1 MNASGSSLSGTEPNT
16 PHQVSSICNTSSESQ
31 SSDEG
36 DRTAVQKST
45 SSQTTPPPPDVDEY
59 NFLYYYDP
67 KNLASTSMDSTKKTS
82 DAQRPSTS
90 KESASIT
97 PLIKLDA
104 EWETMF
110 ARAEGLYGYGHT
122 KEACILG
129 VKLVDQFLQNPPNF
143 IIELPPPII
152 KGKRKKVYTFDLEIK
167 MIYNLLEYIIY
178 TILNYCFRLIQSV
191 ISCLHWRQK
200 FYRNVIFCV
209 TF

>member
-1 MNASGSSLSGTEPNT
+1 MHIYIFLILDLNTSASSLSGTEPNT
-16 PHQVSSICNTSSESQ
+16 PHQISSICNTSSESQ

-45 SSQTTPPPPDVDEY
+45 SSQTTPPPPDADEY

-67 KNLASTSMDSTKKTS
+67 KNLASTSMDSTKKIPDMKTL
-82 DAQRPSTS
+82 DTQRPSTS
-90 KESASIT
+90 KESAPIT
-97 PLIKLDA
+97 PLIKLD
-104 EWETMF
+104 EDWETMF

-167 MIYNLLEYIIY
+167 MIYNLLEHIIY
-178 TILNYCFRLIQSV
+178 LILNYCFRLIQSV
-191 ISCLHWRQK
+191 INCLH
-200 FYRNVIFCV
+200 
-209 TF
+209 